1 MYFFC
6 KCNILYLILFVPEI
20 FKLYFHKNSLIMA
33 CSRLF
38 YSYLCSAKQLK
49 YKMVKALFFDIDGT
63 LVSFKTHT
71 IPQSTIEAI
80 HEAKEKGIKVFIS
93 TGRAKAIINNLG
105 KLEFDGYI
113 TMNGAY
119 CFAGKD
125 EVIYKNSIPESDV
138 KTMVNLTKKKSLT
151 CIFVQE
157 KKMFICNPGWMSDE
171 FSTTLN
177 ISPLPEI
184 NPDEIIGSEI
194 FQISPFV
201 TPAQEK
207 ELMPQIPHCESG
219 RWHPSFT
226 DIVAKGNGKNRGI
239 DEIIRHFSI
248 PLEETMAFGD
258 GGNDI
263 SMLKHAAIG
272 VAMGNAKD
280 NVKQV
285 ADYVTDT
292 VDNDGIMKALKHFEV
307 I

>member
-1 MYFFC
+1 M
-6 KCNILYLILFVPEI
+6 I
-20 FKLYFHKNSLIMA
+20 
-33 CSRLF
+33 
-38 YSYLCSAKQLK
+38 
-49 YKMVKALFFDIDGT
+49 KALFFDIDGT
-63 LVSFKTHT
+63 LVSFKTHS

-80 HEAKEKGIKVFIS
+80 NEVKSKGIKVFIS
-93 TGRAKAIINNLG
+93 TGRSKVIINNLG

-119 CFAGKD
+119 CFAGTD
-125 EVIYKNSIPESDV
+125 EVIYKNSIPSGDV
-138 KTMVNLTKKKSLT
+138 ETVVNLVKKKSIS

-157 KKMFICNPGWMSDE
+157 KKMGICNPGWMSDE

-177 ISPLPEI
+177 VPSLPEI
-184 NPDEIIGSEI
+184 KIDDVPNMEI
-194 FQISPFV
+194 FQISPFI

-207 ELMPQIPHCESG
+207 EWMSLLPNCESG
-219 RWHPSFT
+219 RWNPSFT
-226 DIVAKGNGKNRGI
+226 DIVAKANGKDRGI
-239 DEIIRHFSI
+239 DEIIKHFDI
-248 PLEETMAFGD
+248 ALEDTMAFGD

-292 VDNDGIMKALKHFEV
+292 VDNDGILKALQHFE
-307 I
+307 II